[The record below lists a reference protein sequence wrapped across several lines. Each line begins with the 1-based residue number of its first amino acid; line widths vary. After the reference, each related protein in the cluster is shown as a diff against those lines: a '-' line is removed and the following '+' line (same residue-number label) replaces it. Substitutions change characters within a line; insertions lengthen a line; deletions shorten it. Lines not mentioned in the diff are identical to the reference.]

1 MPRRLSILLVLAIF
15 MCCSPLAGCSPL
27 LTSTPGQTPAA
38 TAGPVV
44 SAPSDPAQ
52 PIMVKLILS
61 TAPKLNEVVDLELDV
76 QSIADAAATTVSYD
90 FPASVV
96 FESGSLDWK
105 GDLKQKEPLVLKAQI
120 KITQEGQVTLKG
132 SARSPQSNGDVWADA
147 AYIYLTVT
155 KDAGM
160 VGFPSIK
167 NPNQGQQPLPTPPA
181 TNPTP

>member
-1 MPRRLSILLVLAIF
+1 MPRRIGCFFMLALFICSSLLAS
-15 MCCSPLAGCSPL
+15 CEPLVIP
-27 LTSTPGQTPAA
+27 TPGQTPAA
-38 TAGPVV
+38 TPGPVV
-44 SAPSDPAQ
+44 SAPSDPAP
-52 PIMVKLILS
+52 PITVKMILS
-61 TAPKLNEVVDLELDV
+61 KAPKLNEVVDLELDV
-76 QSIADAAATTVSYD
+76 AAIADAAGTTVSYD

-132 SARSPQSNGDVWADA
+132 RARSPQSNGDVWADA

-155 KDAGM
+155 KDAGI
-160 VGFPSIK
+160 VGFPSEK